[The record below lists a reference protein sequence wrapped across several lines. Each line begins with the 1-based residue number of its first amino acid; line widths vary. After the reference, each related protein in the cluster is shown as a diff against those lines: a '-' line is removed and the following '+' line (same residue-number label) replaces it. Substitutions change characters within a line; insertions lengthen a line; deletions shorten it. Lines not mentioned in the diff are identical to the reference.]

1 MYRLGCLRR
10 GNTSWLES
18 ETASFSNIEPWLS
31 HQSDEHFTTDLPLS
45 ARSLSGIQHMASS
58 FISRVVGVHMAPSV
72 RSVADIEITAVTVSI
87 RPYPPCRSCPVPY
100 LPTMRFRTILPF
112 SLSILSSSF
121 FTQYAA
127 ALEVL
132 GMTIGGNQ
140 ASATAAAGAAS
151 ASSTTTPTAGIIDFL
166 SYLEID
172 HIS

>member
-1 MYRLGCLRR
+1 M
-10 GNTSWLES
+10 E
-18 ETASFSNIEPWLS
+18 
-31 HQSDEHFTTDLPLS
+31 
-45 ARSLSGIQHMASS
+45 
-58 FISRVVGVHMAPSV
+58 
-72 RSVADIEITAVTVSI
+72 IEITAVTVSI
-87 RPYPPCRSCPVPY
+87 RPDPPCRSCPVSI

-140 ASATAAAGAAS
+140 ASATAATGAAS
-151 ASSTTTPTAGIIDFL
+151 ASSTTIPTAGIIDFL

-172 HIS
+172 HVS